1 MWSQRSRV
9 LWATK
14 GDCNTKFFHSQTAK
28 RYKKNTIRRIR
39 DERNQWHKGPNEIA
53 LVLSKYYQDL
63 FSTSIPNH
71 AAKALSHVPPCI
83 NDEMNHELT
92 IEFHDWEMTAA
103 LKDMT
108 PLKALG
114 PDRMPL
120 LFYKHFW
127 NIVDNDVTKDV
138 LLWLNIDILLEPVNH
153 TFLTLIPKK
162 LNPEHVHEFQPISL
176 CNMLYKFFFKSDYE
190 KVEKSATKYYLET
203 PISFC

>member
-1 MWSQRSRV
+1 
-9 LWATK
+9 
-14 GDCNTKFFHSQTAK
+14 
-28 RYKKNTIRRIR
+28 
-39 DERNQWHKGPNEIA
+39 
-53 LVLSKYYQDL
+53 
-63 FSTSIPNH
+63 
-71 AAKALSHVPPCI
+71 
-83 NDEMNHELT
+83 MNHELT
-92 IEFHDWEMTAA
+92 TKFHDWEMTAA

-114 PDRMPL
+114 LDRMPL

>member
-1 MWSQRSRV
+1 M
-9 LWATK
+9 
-14 GDCNTKFFHSQTAK
+14 
-28 RYKKNTIRRIR
+28 
-39 DERNQWHKGPNEIA
+39 
-53 LVLSKYYQDL
+53 SKYYQDL
-63 FSTSIPNH
+63 FSISNPNH
-71 AAKALSHVPPCI
+71 AAEALSHVPPCI
-83 NDEMNHELT
+83 NDEINHELT
-92 IEFHDWEMTAA
+92 TEFHDWEMTAT

-162 LNPEHVHEFQPISL
+162 N
-176 CNMLYKFFFKSDYE
+176 
-190 KVEKSATKYYLET
+190 
-203 PISFC
+203 